1 MKCNKE
7 FLSLNK
13 KELITISNKLWKE
26 SIKDYVIT
34 DKDFNEINEHK
45 ILDKYKDKMKYRRLH
60 SKITADL
67 CGKMF
72 EITKSN
78 FIKKDEYSYWF
89 NIFYLAALTHDV
101 KKFTKNHSRAGAAWM
116 ESNLKLEPEYF
127 DSDICDNICD
137 LIRYHKAK
145 EDDILEIQNKKPE
158 IKILIIFIRLADKL
172 SKLVEDGKFS
182 TIEKSEADNKVKAL
196 RENSEKLIYDKEF
209 LCNDVYIT
217 EKLINDIMNNFK
229 SCYCDKDIMPLI

>member
-101 KKFTKNHSRAGAAWM
+101 KKFTKNHSRAGA
-116 ESNLKLEPEYF
+116 
-127 DSDICDNICD
+127 
-137 LIRYHKAK
+137 
-145 EDDILEIQNKKPE
+145 EIG
-158 IKILIIFIRLADKL
+158 RAH
-172 SKLVEDGKFS
+172 V
-182 TIEKSEADNKVKAL
+182 
-196 RENSEKLIYDKEF
+196 
-209 LCNDVYIT
+209 
-217 EKLINDIMNNFK
+217 
-229 SCYCDKDIMPLI
+229 